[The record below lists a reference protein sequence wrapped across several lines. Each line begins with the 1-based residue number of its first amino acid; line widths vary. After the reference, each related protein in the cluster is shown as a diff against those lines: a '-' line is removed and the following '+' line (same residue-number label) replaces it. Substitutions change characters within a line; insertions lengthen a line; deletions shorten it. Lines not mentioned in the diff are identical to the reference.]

1 MGWNSLYPDGH
12 SDGTLGIRQEGGEE
26 LAKGRGSLRICEN
39 NGMGLVLER
48 EKRATIT
55 LTLPSELKKSIE
67 AKAQALGVDFDEVIA
82 VLLRCGLAEQ
92 NKKEQEISRLAE
104 QVASSSEPNTSAAI
118 DELGEIVFKR

>member
-1 MGWNSLYPDGH
+1 
-12 SDGTLGIRQEGGEE
+12 
-26 LAKGRGSLRICEN
+26 
-39 NGMGLVLER
+39 MGLVLER